1 MQLAKDSYAQDSV
14 KVRYLEKIPV
24 VSRAGRGTVQLQN
37 VSCPFKRIVSFAF
50 FIYLFFFIRAVTF
63 CSFYDLNSMEQ

>member
-1 MQLAKDSYAQDSV
+1 MQLAEDSYAQDSV
-14 KVRYLEKIPV
+14 KVRYFEKIPV

-50 FIYLFFFIRAVTF
+50 FLFF
-63 CSFYDLNSMEQ
+63 Y